1 MSWWCFTGAACK
13 EPRLN
18 AGISACER
26 RSVWQQAERGTCIL
40 WFLFFQ
46 LEPDMSQISW
56 EYFVPWPHLHVFKN
70 HYWALGDVP
79 WMLEASLLLRRSQL
93 DRLADGISFS
103 CSISACQKSKQ
114 WQEAGTDSMASF
126 ILVGVILQLYLS
138 GPIFKAF
145 LCAGF
150 LALPADSASEF
161 LSKATFHCCP
171 ERLSPCACCFLKD
184 SMAFFYSTLHCKLT
198 GYSKFW
204 LAPLPTLWF
213 TLWHFCNHSNP
224 WCFRQSC
231 RRLKHFV
238 LPVACGI
245 S

>member
-1 MSWWCFTGAACK
+1 MA
-13 EPRLN
+13 
-18 AGISACER
+18 SA
-26 RSVWQQAERGTCIL
+26 SVVLSALAKSPGSGKR
-40 WFLFFQ
+40 
-46 LEPDMSQISW
+46 LEPIPWLHFGRSYSTVVPVWPNLQSLFMHWNFGHCLRIQLPSS
-56 EYFVPWPHLHVFKN
+56 FVKQLFTAVQNDSHHV
-70 HYWALGDVP
+70 
-79 WMLEASLLLRRSQL
+79 
-93 DRLADGISFS
+93 
-103 CSISACQKSKQ
+103 
-114 WQEAGTDSMASF
+114 
-126 ILVGVILQLYLS
+126 
-138 GPIFKAF
+138 
-145 LCAGF
+145 
-150 LALPADSASEF
+150 PAVF
-161 LSKATFHCCP
+161 
-171 ERLSPCACCFLKD
+171 KD